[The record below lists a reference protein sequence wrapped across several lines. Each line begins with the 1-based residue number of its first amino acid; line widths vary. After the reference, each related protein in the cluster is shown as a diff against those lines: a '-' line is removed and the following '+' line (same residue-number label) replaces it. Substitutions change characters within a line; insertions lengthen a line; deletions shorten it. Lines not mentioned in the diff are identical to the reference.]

1 MRLLVCL
8 CLATGL
14 LAGEPPRPGLDRAF
28 LAGILEAAGDGS
40 KPWKTFRVPEASA
53 SAIVEVLGEL
63 TKEELRQVT
72 FQEFV
77 AWFQEDLRK
86 FWRRQGVTVPERG
99 LASATLPVNR
109 YGGNPEPQN
118 APLVRIPF

>member
-1 MRLLVCL
+1 MRALICL

-14 LAGEPPRPGLDRAF
+14 WAGDPPRPGLDRAF
-28 LAGILEAAGDGS
+28 LADAGDGS
-40 KPWKTFRVPEASA
+40 KPWKTFRVPMESA
-53 SAIVEVLGEL
+53 SAVVEVLGEF

-86 FWRRQGVTVPERG
+86 FWRSQGVTVPDRG

-109 YGGNPEPQN
+109 YGGNALPQDT
-118 APLVRIPF
+118 PLVRVNF

>member
-1 MRLLVCL
+1 MRALICF
-8 CLATGL
+8 CLAAGL
-14 LAGEPPRPGLDRAF
+14 WAGENPRPGLNQAF
-28 LAGILEAAGDGS
+28 LARILDEAGDGS
-40 KPWKTFRVPEASA
+40 KPWKTFRAPMESA
-53 SAIVEVLGEL
+53 SAVVEVLGEL

-77 AWFQEDLRK
+77 AWFQEDLRR
-86 FWRRQGVTVPERG
+86 FWRRQGFTVPEPG

-118 APLVRIPF
+118 APLIRIGF

>member
-40 KPWKTFRVPEASA
+40 KPWKTFRVPEASVKREFLPTGLVCTIEFPVGA
-53 SAIVEVLGEL
+53 RRNSAEQ
-63 TKEELRQVT
+63 R
-72 FQEFV
+72 
-77 AWFQEDLRK
+77 
-86 FWRRQGVTVPERG
+86 P
-99 LASATLPVNR
+99 
-109 YGGNPEPQN
+109 
-118 APLVRIPF
+118 